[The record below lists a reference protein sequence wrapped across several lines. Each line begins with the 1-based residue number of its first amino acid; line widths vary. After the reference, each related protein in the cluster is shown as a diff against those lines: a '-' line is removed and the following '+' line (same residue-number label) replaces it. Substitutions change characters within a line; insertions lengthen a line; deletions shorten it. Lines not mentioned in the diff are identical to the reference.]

1 MTAIPSPQRTIGSMP
16 RRGEKIDVSTP
27 TTIHAVGST
36 NAWNQ
41 IHHDARNSGRVP
53 WTANLRDGKC
63 PAWTAFPNQTYGTE
77 TIQANGAMGVTGDYV
92 FYVG

>member
-1 MTAIPSPQRTIGSMP
+1 MAQSAPAVLVAGVACMVVACLMPGTVQALGSPG
-16 RRGEKIDVSTP
+16 
-27 TTIHAVGST
+27 
-36 NAWNQ
+36 AWNQ

-77 TIQANGAMGVTGDYV
+77 IIQANGAMGVTGDYV

>member
-1 MTAIPSPQRTIGSMP
+1 MAKTQSAALAAGVACML
-16 RRGEKIDVSTP
+16 VACLMP

-53 WTANLRDGKC
+53 WTANLRNGKC

-77 TIQANGAMGVTGDYV
+77 IIQANGAMGVTGDYV